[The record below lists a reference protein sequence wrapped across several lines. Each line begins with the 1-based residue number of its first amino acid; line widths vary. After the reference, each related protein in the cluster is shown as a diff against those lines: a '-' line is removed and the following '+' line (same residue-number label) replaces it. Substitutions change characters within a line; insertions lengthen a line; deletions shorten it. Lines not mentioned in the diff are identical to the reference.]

1 MNHPDALLDDARTT
15 LLRST
20 RAAERMLADALH
32 ALRDGR
38 THITDEFI
46 DRTLCDLRRAR
57 QTHDDLMA
65 SV

>member
-20 RAAERMLADALH
+20 RAAERMLAD

-65 SV
+65 IV